1 MTKIEKFIV
10 DNDLDFESTDSGLNA
25 NCVVLAGYALHLG
38 IDDFETELLPEVEG
52 LNNDALLELERVFNY
67 ARVNNYGAW
76 WESPMAKRMYTF

>member
-76 WESPMAKRMYTF
+76 WGFPIAKRMYTF